1 MGRAKIILVAYDG
14 SDLGRRALDAA
25 ADLMGYGSTLAVV
38 GVPTSLA
45 TDPLADASG
54 YLSRLHV
61 FARYIDGNGH
71 PAETVLDTAATVGA
85 DLIVVGGLNGSFDS
99 VVRRAPCD
107 VLVVR

>member
-1 MGRAKIILVAYDG
+1 MARAKIILVAYDG
-14 SDLGRRALDAA
+14 SEVGRRALDAA
-25 ADLMGYGSTLAVV
+25 SDLMAYGSTLAVLSV
-38 GVPTSLA
+38 RSSLS
-45 TDPLADASG
+45 TDPLADASR
-54 YLSRLHV
+54 YLSARHV

-85 DLIVVGGLNGSFDS
+85 DVIVVGGLDGSLDS